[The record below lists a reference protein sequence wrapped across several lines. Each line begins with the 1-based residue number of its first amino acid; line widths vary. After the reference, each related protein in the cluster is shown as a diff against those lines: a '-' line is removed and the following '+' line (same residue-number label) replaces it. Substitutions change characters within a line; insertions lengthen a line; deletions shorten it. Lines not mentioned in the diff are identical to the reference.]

1 MNDTRARLH
10 RDTPLTG
17 ISFDEPQL
25 AATVSTDL
33 QRVEE
38 LLMSEL
44 NHGEEFVNEKVIHL
58 AAAGGKRFRPM
69 FAILASQLGP
79 RASCAEVIKAATV
92 VEMTHLATLYHDDV
106 MDSAPSRRGAPAA
119 QRIWGNNRAILAGD
133 VLFSRASRRV
143 AKLGPEAVA
152 QHATTFERLCMGQL
166 NETFGPAE
174 DEDAVAF
181 YLQVLA
187 DKTGSLVAQS
197 ARYGAEM
204 SGAGPEVANYVAEY
218 GEKVGVAFQIAD
230 DVIDLASDPKTSGK
244 TPGTD
249 LREGVDTLP
258 TLLLKAQAANGEIDE
273 AGERILHLLEQ
284 DLSDD
289 AALAEVVSALREH
302 PVLEQT
308 RQMAREWAAEAKQI
322 LDALPKSD
330 AHAALC
336 EFADLLVDRMS

>member
-1 MNDTRARLH
+1 
-10 RDTPLTG
+10 
-17 ISFDEPQL
+17 
-25 AATVSTDL
+25 
-33 QRVEE
+33 
-38 LLMSEL
+38 
-44 NHGEEFVNEKVIHL
+44 
-58 AAAGGKRFRPM
+58 
-69 FAILASQLGP
+69 
-79 RASCAEVIKAATV
+79 
-92 VEMTHLATLYHDDV
+92 

>member
-1 MNDTRARLH
+1 
-10 RDTPLTG
+10 
-17 ISFDEPQL
+17 
-25 AATVSTDL
+25 
-33 QRVEE
+33 
-38 LLMSEL
+38 
-44 NHGEEFVNEKVIHL
+44 
-58 AAAGGKRFRPM
+58 
-69 FAILASQLGP
+69 
-79 RASCAEVIKAATV
+79 
-92 VEMTHLATLYHDDV
+92 
-106 MDSAPSRRGAPAA
+106 
-119 QRIWGNNRAILAGD
+119 
-133 VLFSRASRRV
+133 
-143 AKLGPEAVA
+143 
-152 QHATTFERLCMGQL
+152 MGQW

-230 DVIDLASDPKTSGK
+230 AVI
-244 TPGTD
+244 D

-302 PVLEQT
+302 PVLGQT

>member
-1 MNDTRARLH
+1 MSQTAVTLK
-10 RDTPLTG
+10 
-17 ISFDEPQL
+17 S
-25 AATVSTDL
+25 ADL
-33 QRVEE
+33 Q
-38 LLMSEL
+38 SEL
-44 NHGEEFVNEKVIHL
+44 EEALEEVERRLRDSVVGARGLVDDLTAHL
-58 AAAGGKRFRPM
+58 MAAGGKRMRPM
-69 FAILASQLGP
+69 LVLLCAKLGSP
-79 RASCAEVIKAATV
+79 SRRSANDVLDAAVV
-92 VEMTHLATLYHDDV
+92 VELTHLATLYHDDV